1 MLFSKILR
9 VFISVNFRE
18 QPIFLYTNGV
28 DQKPSSCQSFS
39 LDVPHAPPVMAKQ
52 EIARA
57 IHDVLLTSTSAEEK
71 LLDITLNSELKF
83 EKHIAGICNK
93 ASQKIHVLFGI
104 ASYASLNKRRLIMR
118 TFLESQFNCCTSMW
132 MFHA

>member
-1 MLFSKILR
+1 MLFNKILR
-9 VFISVNFRE
+9 IFIPVNFRE
-18 QPIFLYTNGV
+18 QPIVLYTNGV

-39 LDVPHAPPVMAKQ
+39 LDVPHVPPVMAKQ

-57 IHDVLLTSTSAEEK
+57 IHDVLLTSSAEEK
-71 LLDITLNSELKF
+71 LLDMTLDSELKF

-93 ASQKIHVLFGI
+93 ASQKIHVLFRI
-104 ASYASLNKRRLIMR
+104 ASYVSLNKRRLIMR
-118 TFLESQFNCCTSMW
+118 TFLESQFNCCTLMW

>member
-1 MLFSKILR
+1 
-9 VFISVNFRE
+9 
-18 QPIFLYTNGV
+18 
-28 DQKPSSCQSFS
+28 
-39 LDVPHAPPVMAKQ
+39 MAKQ

-71 LLDITLNSELKF
+71 LLDITLDSELKF
-83 EKHIAGICNK
+83 KKHIAGICNK

-104 ASYASLNKRRLIMR
+104 ARYVSLKKRRLIMR
-118 TFLESQFNCCTSMW
+118 TFLESQFNCCTLRW